1 MEYDIEFQFN
11 SIPWKYND
19 TIFFS
24 FIQKIKN
31 YIEFDLDVKSSFIET
46 WNMDELSL
54 TRLATTHVLP

>member
-1 MEYDIEFQFN
+1 MEYDIEFRFN

-19 TIFFS
+19 TIFSS

-31 YIEFDLDVKSSFIET
+31 YIEFDLKSSFIET